1 LGIRPAAHAV
11 VAAGFTWFAVVLLT
25 DAVLSPAATGW
36 VWLGIGTR
44 PVYSMS
50 VNGEL
55 PKTFQRIN
63 RHGTPIVARALPL
76 PSAVAGWLAGHAGPG
91 AAAGRLGQRVR
102 RHAEAVQTSRTRRCC
117 R

>member
-1 LGIRPAAHAV
+1 M

-63 RHGTPIVARALPL
+63 RHGTPIVARALPP
-76 PSAVAGWLAGHAGPG
+76 PSAVAGWPRWTRSSGRTAG
-91 AAAGRLGQRVR
+91 AAGAAPR
-102 RHAEAVQTSRTRRCC
+102 RGGADLQDSPLL
-117 R
+117 